1 VSDNYRS
8 NARPRW
14 ARRMTRLRLDLLGD
28 LRIRAEGAA
37 LVSITAKKGQALLAY
52 LAVRPA
58 QRVSREKIAN
68 LLWSSTGPDQARQSL
83 RQTLS
88 TLRKDLTTAMGDA
101 RALLDDNDLL
111 GVDETL
117 VECDVA
123 EFEMLVAAGT
133 DASLKRAC
141 ELYEG
146 DLLDGFYLNEERFD
160 QWVLGERDRLHRLML
175 RASTQLI
182 ELQARLGGI
191 DDAIATAQRTLRIDP
206 LQEPVHRALM
216 RLYLQSGDVV
226 NALQQYESCA
236 RMLKRELRIEPDAE
250 TKSLHREIVQLRAR
264 GCNAPAESRAAD
276 RRKTVLV
283 VEDNVL
289 NRELTNALLKT
300 AGYGVLVAKDGA
312 EALMIVGR
320 EKVDLL
326 LLDVDLPFIDGH
338 SLLRAMHDNG
348 VDIPAVFISGL
359 PGDEVEVRAFE
370 VGAADF
376 IRKPV
381 KNNVL
386 LARVA
391 KAMRDIE

>member
-1 VSDNYRS
+1 
-8 NARPRW
+8 
-14 ARRMTRLRLDLLGD
+14 MTRLRLELLGD

-123 EFEMLVAAGT
+123 EFEMLVAACT

-264 GCNAPAESRAAD
+264 GGNAPAESRAAD